1 MITREKLTEMVTKA
15 VTISD
20 LESQLDRLIEYGVIC
35 LDKIDDTNWLDI
47 YPIALALLNREAR
60 RIAFGAANERINAD
74 IRRKAKK
81 IENFQK

>member
-1 MITREKLTEMVTKA
+1 MISKEKLTEMVTKV

-20 LESQLDRLIEYGVIC
+20 LESQLDRLIENGVIR
-35 LDKIDDTNWLDI
+35 LDEFDESDWLDI

-60 RIAFGAANERINAD
+60 RIAFGAANKNINAD

-81 IENFQK
+81 IENSI

>member
-1 MITREKLTEMVTKA
+1 MLTKEELYEKVTTV

-20 LESQLDRLIEYGVIC
+20 LKSQLDRLIENGVIS
-35 LDKIDDTNWLDI
+35 LDKIDDTSWLDI

-60 RIAFGAANERINAD
+60 RIAFGAANKNINAD

-81 IENFQK
+81 IEHSI

>member
-1 MITREKLTEMVTKA
+1 MITKEKLLGMVTKV

-20 LESQLDRLIEYGVIC
+20 LESQLDHLIENGAVRPEE
-35 LDKIDDTNWLDI
+35 IDDTSWLDI

-60 RIAFGAANERINAD
+60 RISFGAANKNINAD

-81 IENFQK
+81 IENSI

>member
-1 MITREKLTEMVTKA
+1 MITREKLTEMVTKV

-20 LESQLDRLIEYGVIC
+20 LESQLDRLIENGVIR
-35 LDKIDDTNWLDI
+35 LDEFDESNWLDI

-60 RIAFGAANERINAD
+60 RIAFGAANKNINAD

-81 IENFQK
+81 IENSI

>member
-1 MITREKLTEMVTKA
+1 MITREKLTEMVTKV

-20 LESQLDRLIEYGVIC
+20 LESQLDRLIENGAVRPEEIN
-35 LDKIDDTNWLDI
+35 DTSWLDI

-60 RIAFGAANERINAD
+60 RIAFGAASEHINTE

-81 IENFQK
+81 IENSI